1 MALRCL
7 KCWKLPGS
15 RSAMSWNAPHFYRHP
30 ISNATFKLLGC
41 TKSQSCQVGARG
53 AASSKLERS
62 STPTSDFGPAV
73 GAALILGRS

>member
-7 KCWKLPGS
+7 KCWKLLGS

-41 TKSQSCQVGARG
+41 TKSQSSQVIPAKSSRCPGRRKFKAR
-53 AASSKLERS
+53 
-62 STPTSDFGPAV
+62 TFIHTHF
-73 GAALILGRS
+73 